1 MGKVEGQVEAINQ
14 LILDFGNDEKGQPTS
29 ESYDRQLKML
39 MALIDIGMGISYL
52 GCLIKLFPVNL
63 EQYRYLNGPIV
74 MHKSGWGSYPTPT
87 WVQDAIVKERL
98 EIIFEELKAGDGEGN
113 GMASKAEVM
122 QAIIPAS
129 QDAPLN
135 HDDYKVF
142 AYAARA
148 TIERHYES
156 PEMAEN
162 IWGNEG
168 TCYSSVRYD
177 FERIAR
183 TIRAFVVK
191 NAKIRGVKL

>member
-1 MGKVEGQVEAINQ
+1 MGKVAAIDQ
-14 LILDFGNDEKGQPTS
+14 LILDFQNDRNDQKGQPTS

-39 MALIDIGMGISYL
+39 MALIDIGMGVSYL
-52 GCLIKLFPVNL
+52 GCLIKLFPINL
-63 EQYRYLNGPIV
+63 EQYRYFNGPIV
-74 MHKSGWGSYPTPT
+74 MHKSGWGSYPTPA
-87 WVQDAIVKERL
+87 WVHNAIVKERL
-98 EIIFEELKAGDGEGN
+98 EIIFEELKAGEGD

-177 FERIAR
+177 FEQIAR
-183 TIRAFVVK
+183 TIRGFVVK
-191 NAKIRGVKL
+191 NAKLKGVKL